1 MIVIKGNLIL
11 KQVRISTLSETSS
24 DKIDI
29 VAYADL
35 SQYSMDNVTILEG
48 DVVVSS
54 LVVCDT
60 ILVTGNVVEE

>member
-35 SQYSMDNVTILEG
+35 SQYNIDNVTIFEG

>member
-1 MIVIKGNLIL
+1 MIVIKGNLIT

-35 SQYSMDNVTILEG
+35 SQYNIDNATIFEG